1 MGLRETAAHEVWRS
15 NLQRGTA
22 AATELGGDR
31 HVHQLKALC
40 LIFDHHEN
48 IYCATQLCSCR
59 DGLIVQICQLSL
71 DCPQLQ
77 TLYLQVVCERESASV
92 SGTVG
97 NQSPLGF
104 F

>member
-1 MGLRETAAHEVWRS
+1 MKCGDL

-22 AATELGGDR
+22 AATELGGNR
-31 HVHQLKALC
+31 HLHQLKALC
-40 LIFDHHEN
+40 LIFDHNEN
-48 IYCATQLCSCR
+48 IYRATQLCSCR

-77 TLYLQVVCERESASV
+77 THYLEVVCERESASV
-92 SGTVG
+92 SGTVE